1 MVAAGALAV
10 WLYGQRAAIVEEER
24 RRLRLMYAPEALNRY
39 ALGTPLLSLALP
51 VRPER
56 YTQGVVRPFLD
67 GLLPE
72 GESRLAVA
80 QDFNLRASDTYGLIR
95 AIGRDCAG
103 AVVIQP
109 AEEPPPAPA
118 STLAA
123 EPLTEDDVSR
133 LIANLRVAPLGIDER
148 VRLSLAGVQEKL
160 LLTRLPD
167 GRWGRPVDG
176 TPTTHIL
183 KPQLERFPATVENE
197 AFCMRVAGHLGLHV
211 AAVETTMIGGRKLL
225 VVERYDR
232 VVDDTGAVLRI
243 HQEDFCQAIGVL
255 PDHKYEENGGP
266 SLKKIAGVVQT
277 AAAPDSLDALLRA
290 VTVNVL
296 VTNGDAH
303 GKNFSL
309 LHHESG
315 ALTLSPLYD
324 VLCTLHYGVDRLAM
338 YIDNVHRIDKV
349 TVARILN
356 EAESWGM
363 SRNRAAEVVNDLVA
377 RAPEAIDAARAE
389 TDGLPA
395 DVLATVNAQLQRLT
409 AAT

>member
-1 MVAAGALAV
+1 VVAAGALAV